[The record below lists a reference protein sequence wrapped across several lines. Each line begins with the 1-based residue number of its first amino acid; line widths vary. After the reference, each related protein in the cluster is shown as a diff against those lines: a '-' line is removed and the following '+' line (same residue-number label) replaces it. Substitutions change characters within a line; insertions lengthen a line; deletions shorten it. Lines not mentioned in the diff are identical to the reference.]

1 MPVNFA
7 KKSSPVNFKAA
18 LNKLSTDAAF
28 RADVEKH
35 PEKLTTTFAL
45 SLTELHALRQA
56 AQLSGAN
63 MSAIN
68 KVRASELTRIST
80 VGGAVADVGDINVSC
95 CCCCCCGE
103 TSVARSY
110 A

>member
-1 MPVNFA
+1 MPINIA
-7 KKSSPVNFKAA
+7 KRSTPANFKAA

-28 RADVEKH
+28 RADVEKN
-35 PEKLTTTFAL
+35 PEHLTQKFPL

-63 MSAIN
+63 MNAIN
-68 KVRASELTRIST
+68 KVRASELTRIHA
-80 VGGAVADVGDINVSC
+80 VGGAAADVGDINVSC

-103 TSVARSY
+103 TSVVRSY